1 MATPIVVVPSG
12 GIPVTE
18 ATNGFGTP
26 VTVATNGIGTAV
38 TVVAAGGLPVVGS
51 GGGSPSL
58 VQMNIAA
65 RGQMHITMNGG
76 ATAPRTRQ
84 KYRLRFWIW
93 YASAK
98 TYLYWGNRSMD
109 LSVAEIG
116 NSNSVTVVKAAV
128 EQGAGVSPSV
138 FPGSARNRTLTPGEF
153 GVISM
158 SNGAVVPGLAWVRAE
173 VDVVAGSNTFPIG
186 KIYRD
191 VNNEQGG
198 LIENCYFYDPAN
210 EIDDIDSTGALAV
223 PTGATAGN
231 QNPFAPVM
239 LFGEVSPGKIAL
251 IGYGLDSI
259 GDGDD
264 ALPSSDGSFS
274 GGGAFVR
281 RAAWL
286 ASVPYLSCARSAMR
300 ADVMAANSTPM
311 CLDLMKYHSDAC
323 DNVASNDTA
332 GLRTAAQIL
341 ADRRTLWARGK
352 ANLIG
357 RKRIHA
363 INEIQRTDTTNK
375 CLDYANQTPST
386 GHTTG
391 GVRDQLNAALLAD
404 VGVNVDKYVDVKA
417 TVDGTADGEPNKWKP
432 DPFTTTLAADAAT
445 NVSTASLTA
454 MIAEPA
460 GLGMFLILEP
470 GTGNESTTANAR
482 VLNVSGSGPYTVS
495 IGTNWGGSST
505 HLAGSTVRSSPAAGN
520 SPGVHPEG
528 PQNEAMAQPL
538 AASITS

>member
-1 MATPIVVVPSG
+1 MG
-12 GIPVTE
+12 MNLGIMI
-18 ATNGFGTP
+18 
-26 VTVATNGIGTAV
+26 GIGSNNG
-38 TVVAAGGLPVVGS
+38 AGGGA
-51 GGGSPSL
+51 PSL

-84 KYRLRFWIW
+84 KYRLRFWVW
-93 YASAK
+93 YASSK
-98 TYLYWGNRSMD
+98 VYLYWGNRAMD

-128 EQGAGVSPSV
+128 EQGASFSASTFG
-138 FPGSARNRTLTPGEF
+138 GSRNRTLTPGEY
-153 GVISM
+153 GVISS
-158 SNGAVVPGLAWVRAE
+158 SNFSVVPGLAWVRAE

-191 VNNEQGG
+191 TNNEQGG

-210 EIDDIDSTGALAV
+210 EVDDIDSTGALAV
-223 PTGATAGN
+223 PSGATAGN

-239 LFGEVSPGKIAL
+239 LFGEVAPGKIAL

-286 ASVPYLSCARSAMR
+286 AGVPYLSCARSAMR

-341 ADRRTLWARGK
+341 GDRRTIWARDK

-357 RKRIHA
+357 RKRVHA

-432 DPFTTTLAADAAT
+432 DPFTTTLAADALTTA
-445 NVSTASLTA
+445 STASLVA
-454 MIAEPA
+454 MTAEPA
-460 GLGMFLILEP
+460 ALGMFLILDP
-470 GTGNESTTANAR
+470 GQPNESATTNAR
-482 VLNVSGSGPYTVS
+482 VNNVTGSGPYTVN
-495 IGTNWGGSST
+495 IGSTWLGSST
-505 HLAGSTVRSSPAAGN
+505 HLAGATVRSSPAAGS

-528 PQNEAMAQPL
+528 PQNEAMAAPL